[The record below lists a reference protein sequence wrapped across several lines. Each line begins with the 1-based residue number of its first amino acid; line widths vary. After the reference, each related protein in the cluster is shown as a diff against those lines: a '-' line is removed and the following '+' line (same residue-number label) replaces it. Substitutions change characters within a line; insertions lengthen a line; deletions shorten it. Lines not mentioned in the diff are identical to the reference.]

1 VSRRVAAVIVNPR
14 AWRGGA
20 DWQVV
25 VREELGEWDVEL
37 LHPSDAAAATD
48 LARDARASGYDLVVA
63 AGGDGT
69 INAIANGLADTGVPL
84 GIIPLGTANDLAREL
99 GIPGDAR
106 AAARHIAR
114 AAVRA
119 VDLVTVNGRAFCTVG
134 GIALVSRSAM
144 AVTRWKDGAPSV
156 RRMADVLG
164 GGIYRLA
171 ATACLLS
178 PRAIVGA
185 ISIEF
190 QEPESDVVRTVTF
203 NAHALFVANHRTLG
217 GGLVLPIDGN
227 AHDGV
232 FELCVVPER
241 SRPSLVVNFARL
253 SAGTPLPTGVLL
265 TMRATSAVIRCD
277 VADAFVADG
286 ELLAEGREFKLGC
299 RRGAL
304 LIKG

>member
-1 VSRRVAAVIVNPR
+1 MNPR
-14 AWRGGA
+14 ARRGGA
-20 DWQVV
+20 SWQAA

-37 LHPSDAAAATD
+37 LHPRDAPAATD
-48 LARDARASGYDLVVA
+48 LARRAPASGYDLVVA

-99 GIPGDAR
+99 GIPGDVR

-114 AAVRA
+114 AAVRT

-134 GIALVSRSAM
+134 GIALVARSAM
-144 AVTRWKDGAPSV
+144 AVTRWKDSAPSIQ
-156 RRMADVLG
+156 RMTDVLG
-164 GGIYRLA
+164 GRIYRLA
-171 ATACLLS
+171 ATACLLA
-178 PRAIVGA
+178 PRAIAGA

-190 QEPESDVVRTVTF
+190 QEPEGDVARVVTF

-217 GGLVLPIDGN
+217 GGLVLPIDNN

-241 SRPSLVVNFARL
+241 TRPSLVVNFARL
-253 SAGTPLPTGVLL
+253 SAGTPLPPGVLL
-265 TMRATSAVIRCD
+265 TMKATSAVIRCD
-277 VADAFVADG
+277 IADAFVADG
-286 ELLAEGREFKLGC
+286 ELLAEGREFRLRC

-304 LIKG
+304 LIKA